1 MGGEGE
7 AVGGTLEIWNV
18 ASRDRDR
25 DREWLRGI
33 VFFALLLMA
42 FVWRQNDE
50 PCAGKNSIIYINEKG
65 PTPNRPFSIATA
77 SSPCV
82 QCYF

>member
-25 DREWLRGI
+25 DRDWLRGI

-50 PCAGKNSIIYINEKG
+50 PCAGKNSIITLTRRVPRQTG
-65 PTPNRPFSIATA
+65 PFR
-77 SSPCV
+77 
-82 QCYF
+82 